1 MASSKRP
8 NTDVE
13 HNKVTLGRS
22 KIRRGKDGKA
32 LVDAIRN
39 NVLLF
44 LQNLSDEEAQNYS
57 QKKFESTLSS
67 AVAGALDPGVG
78 PEAVVDLREHGYD
91 NTILYANKQ
100 GGQLMASLLNLID
113 DNAEGLLA
121 KMRQNLDVEKARAD
135 KVEQTLAYLQGLI
148 PISPAG
154 QSHLSMDIEALEEP
168 GANSGWMYG
177 VLWAAV
183 MQWMDA
189 RLRQMRM
196 YGQATGRGPKEPP
209 SLDERTK
216 MINTR
221 VHGGDLRVDA
231 IICMISFGD
240 HRHADPHYQGFFKD
254 AFVEMYQLKV
264 DDGYWLDQYKPYA
277 AHVTSLITQARNN
290 ENWQANGAALQT
302 LDTREKAV
310 INMLKKCTV
319 KKNPTNQWD
328 LHKTPLKNWPP
339 AAYLRDAPGTQ
350 QRTAGTAGARM
361 TLRTQPRVNYGP

>member
-13 HNKVTLGRS
+13 HSKVTLGRS

-100 GGQLMASLLNLID
+100 GGQLMASLLSLID

-121 KMRQNLDVEKARAD
+121 KMRQNLDDQKSRAD
-135 KVEQTLAYLQGLI
+135 QVEQTLGYLQGLI

-168 GANSGWMYG
+168 GANYGWMYG
-177 VLWAAV
+177 VLWGAV

-240 HRHADPHYQGFFKD
+240 HRHADPHYQRFFKD
-254 AFVEMYQLKV
+254 AFVEMYQLRV
-264 DDGYWLDQYKPYA
+264 DDGYWLGEYEY
-277 AHVTSLITQARNN
+277 
-290 ENWQANGAALQT
+290 ALQNKCHD
-302 LDTREKAV
+302 LD
-310 INMLKKCTV
+310 
-319 KKNPTNQWD
+319 
-328 LHKTPLKNWPP
+328 
-339 AAYLRDAPGTQ
+339 
-350 QRTAGTAGARM
+350 
-361 TLRTQPRVNYGP
+361 